1 MTGVPNALTGEYLY
15 LLLASDEVELSPQEG
30 NDDGPKRLSGSNAK
44 SRARESDEGEE
55 EAPCQFR
62 SYQRLIYWARRSS

>member
-30 NDDGPKRLSGSNAK
+30 NVDGPKRLSGSSAK

-55 EAPCQFR
+55 EASCQFR
-62 SYQRLIYWARRSS
+62 SYQPLIS